1 MQITAHSHSAVLS
14 AFAPFHTGKMSSVSL
29 MEDLTSTSAAVKAQV
44 VKPRLNAGYLVHRI
58 EMPEPQ
64 YPSMQ
69 KVLGFIPALIEA
81 R

>member
-1 MQITAHSHSAVLS
+1 
-14 AFAPFHTGKMSSVSL
+14 
-29 MEDLTSTSAAVKAQV
+29 MEDLTSTSAAVKTQV

-64 YPSMQ
+64 YPFMQ
-69 KVLGFIPALIEA
+69 NVLGFIPALIEA